1 MSEIKDS
8 LSYNTNCNINVGFG
22 KTELSKDKKDELLK
36 QYYQEIEDDFIK
48 TAVLTNDKNMTLN
61 DIYVEPTF
69 KFLSN
74 HLKKEKNKYY
84 EQFTSSKDNQSIHN
98 FIYNYLNN
106 KSSCN
111 NEQFQGKNSNIVLI
125 LGQPGQG
132 KSSFSKKF
140 MFDYITKIFDINE
153 QVFLIRLRDVSN
165 STHLLDN
172 PIDSLAEKLNKI
184 IGFIPNLEEETIL
197 LLDGLDEL
205 TMKEQLVTS
214 KIDDFLETLI
224 SCLKDYPKLK
234 LIITS
239 RTLYVNLEKLEK
251 RLKDD
256 ILTLHLK
263 PFDLEKQKL
272 WLEKYKEFYPYATL
286 TDEILDELHKSNTKH
301 ILELISQP
309 ILLHMIAELNF
320 SKDDLTNNTNRA
332 KIYDEMFTS
341 IINRKWENDKKHE
354 NLKGIEPYDIR
365 ELLREIA
372 FAIYKLDFQY
382 IHKSKLEKLLFVKEF
397 YEKLEIDVNKNVEE
411 LDGILKGVLISF
423 YFQEVNKNSEDDV
436 DDSNNYAIEFLHK
449 SLQEYLV
456 AEKIYDEVLRL
467 IDKDR
472 KGKYSIKDY
481 KEVLKIIW
489 ELFSSK
495 IISKE
500 IQKYLIEIIKNGKE
514 EQNIELAQRMASFLD
529 ELFEKDFIYQYNI
542 DTDTNIMRKSFDI
555 FYGYWTVLSNLG
567 LRENFIDSNFSEKFT
582 TYIMNFR
589 SELLATDRMELGI
602 IIICKYISNLNFEY
616 QKLRTVNW
624 SGCAFSNINFSHGRL
639 MIDFSNAYLHN
650 ISFNKTILKDCN
662 FLYTEL
668 NKVDFEETEI
678 SNSYFV
684 YTDFID
690 ISFCN
695 SKLNKLNFIKAKLN
709 KTNFSNCEITECDFT
724 NAEIE
729 KIILDGAILTDII
742 IDDRNKK
749 ILEKKQIKFT
759 TKESVDYEIPYIS

>member
-1 MSEIKDS
+1 MTEIKDS
-8 LSYNTNCNINVGFG
+8 LSNNTNCNINVSLG
-22 KTELSKDKKDELLK
+22 KTELSKDEKDEFLK
-36 QYYQEIEDDFIK
+36 QYYQQIEDDFIK
-48 TAVLTNDKNMTLN
+48 TPVLNNDKNMTLN
-61 DIYVEPTF
+61 DIYIEPTF

-74 HLKKEKNKYY
+74 HLKKVKDKYY
-84 EQFTSSKDNQSIHN
+84 KQFITAKDNQSIHD
-98 FIYNYLNN
+98 FIYSYLNN

-111 NEQFQGKNSNIVLI
+111 NEQFQSKNSNIVLI

-140 MFDYITKIFDINE
+140 MFDYISKIFDTKE
-153 QVFLIRLRDVSN
+153 QVFLLRLRDISN
-165 STHLLDN
+165 SSYLLDN
-172 PIDSLAEKLNKI
+172 PIDSLVEKLNKI

-263 PFDLEKQKL
+263 AFDLEKQKL

-286 TDEILDELHKSNTKH
+286 TNEILDELHKNKTKH

-320 SKDDLTNNTNRA
+320 SKDDLINNTNRA

-341 IINRKWENDKKHE
+341 IINRKWEDDRKHE
-354 NLKGIEPYDIR
+354 NLKGIEPDDIR

-372 FAIYKLDFQY
+372 FAIYKSDFEY
-382 IHKSKLEKLLFVKEF
+382 IHKSKLEKLSFVKDF
-397 YEKLEIDVNKNVEE
+397 YENLEIDINKNAEE

-423 YFQEVNKNSEDDV
+423 YFQEVNKNNQDDV

-472 KGKYSIKDY
+472 KGKHSIKDY
-481 KEVLKIIW
+481 KEVLKIVW

-495 IISKE
+495 TISFE
-500 IQKYLIEIIKNGKE
+500 IQNYLIEIIKNGNQG
-514 EQNIELAQRMASFLD
+514 QNIELAKRMASFLG
-529 ELFEKDFIYQYNI
+529 ELFEKDFIYQYNL
-542 DTDTNIMRKSFDI
+542 DSDVNIIEKSQNVFL
-555 FYGYWTVLSNLG
+555 GYWIIISNLG
-567 LRENFIDSNFSEKFT
+567 NKENYIKENYSYKFKKNIDLFMRE
-582 TYIMNFR
+582 
-589 SELLATDRMELGI
+589 GI
-602 IIICKYISNLNFEY
+602 LYLKKGLIGFQDKNNLNFSY
-616 QKLRTVNW
+616 QKMDEIFWVGN
-624 SGCAFSNINFSHGRL
+624 FIHKINFSFTKL
-639 MIDFSNAYLHN
+639 NNISFLNTNIWYVDFSESSLKEIDFSSSTLEHVNFNNAKLEKCYFKNVNFRNVIFKGTTLIDIVVDKKSRIYFKKNN
-650 ISFNKTILKDCN
+650 IEFTEKKELK
-662 FLYTEL
+662 
-668 NKVDFEETEI
+668 VETEI
-678 SNSYFV
+678 
-684 YTDFID
+684 
-690 ISFCN
+690 
-695 SKLNKLNFIKAKLN
+695 
-709 KTNFSNCEITECDFT
+709 E
-724 NAEIE
+724 
-729 KIILDGAILTDII
+729 
-742 IDDRNKK
+742 
-749 ILEKKQIKFT
+749 
-759 TKESVDYEIPYIS
+759 